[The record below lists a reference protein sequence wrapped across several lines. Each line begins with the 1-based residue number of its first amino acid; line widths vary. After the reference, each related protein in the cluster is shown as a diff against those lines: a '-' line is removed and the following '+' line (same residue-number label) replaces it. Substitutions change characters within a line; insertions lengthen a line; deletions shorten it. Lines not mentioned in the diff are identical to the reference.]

1 MSRQTL
7 YKRFGSRGELAQA
20 YVLREAGQ
28 LVARVESA
36 VTSNVEDPRRALSAA
51 FDVFLS
57 AAADNP
63 LVRAITTD
71 PGADE
76 LLELVTTR
84 GGPVVAA
91 ATDRLSAVMQTSWP
105 QLAARDADLMSE
117 VVVRLAIS
125 TAALPDGRAGLTGA
139 SLAEVLGP
147 FVDHALGRAPHERN
161 AASATARSHVR
172 WVHGSRSGVGWRSAP
187 LTGIIHRAR
196 VASGPSQNAT
206 KRSRGPSRLRHVA
219 AGSVGRHRYGRRC
232 GSPDITA
239 RQMTRRHTGSDAC
252 RQRHD
257 AVADPLAG
265 VVVRD
270 LAIPRERDRA
280 TPARRRPCPAIT
292 PASGK
297 REQPA
302 RPATAERNANNGS
315 RPPEAAS
322 RSESQR
328 ARHRREPSA

>member
-1 MSRQTL
+1 VTVTAAEGVGVGTTPSTDDRLLDATGVELGRTGWPEVTMAAVARAAGVSRQTL

-20 YVLREAGQ
+20 YVLREAAR

-36 VTSNVEDPRRALSAA
+36 VTTNVEDPHRALSAA

-105 QLAARDADLMSE
+105 ELAATDADLMSE

-139 SLAEVLGP
+139 SLAQVLGP
-147 FVDHALGRAPHERN
+147 FVDHALAGRQV
-161 AASATARSHVR
+161 S
-172 WVHGSRSGVGWRSAP
+172 
-187 LTGIIHRAR
+187 
-196 VASGPSQNAT
+196 
-206 KRSRGPSRLRHVA
+206 
-219 AGSVGRHRYGRRC
+219 
-232 GSPDITA
+232 
-239 RQMTRRHTGSDAC
+239 
-252 RQRHD
+252 
-257 AVADPLAG
+257 
-265 VVVRD
+265 
-270 LAIPRERDRA
+270 
-280 TPARRRPCPAIT
+280 
-292 PASGK
+292 
-297 REQPA
+297 
-302 RPATAERNANNGS
+302 
-315 RPPEAAS
+315 
-322 RSESQR
+322 
-328 ARHRREPSA
+328 